1 MKVFKFFGEVRD
13 EMKKVVW
20 PKKEETIRLTAVVII
35 FTLIVGIY
43 VGLLDF
49 GFAKGLE
56 FIVSK

>member
-1 MKVFKFFGEVRD
+1 MKVFKFFGEVKD
-13 EMKKVVW
+13 EMQKVVW

-35 FTLIVGIY
+35 FTLIVGVY

-49 GFAKGLE
+49 GLAKGLE

>member
-1 MKVFKFFGEVRD
+1 MNVFKFFSEVKE

-49 GFAKGLE
+49 GLAKGLE
-56 FIVSK
+56 YIVSK